1 MKLKVYI
8 LLLEAM
14 FLLAGCS
21 DFLDVVPKDKQTAE
35 QLYSTKAGFYT
46 AVNGIYDGLSSEDL
60 YGGKMSWEAI
70 DIMSKRYVTTKANLY
85 FKDLSNNDY
94 SSIYVAPA
102 LSAIWQ
108 KSYELIM
115 AANLLIEQVDNQ
127 RGILSK
133 TEANLMKGEMLA
145 VRAFLHLDMF
155 RLFGPRWDNNPATLS
170 IPYNESTEVTTL
182 PLLPFN
188 TIMEKIIRDFNNA
201 EALLV
206 DDPVIVNGPMA
217 SEVEGESVQ
226 LRFRQFR
233 FNYYAVIA
241 LKARAYLWGGDK
253 VNALVEAK
261 RLLENPKVKEYF
273 PAVDPNKLLAN
284 TTNPDR
290 VFSSEVLA
298 GVYVKK
304 RDEIF
309 SNYFSST
316 APVSN
321 FLQPHSTY
329 VSGAQTSLFTHLL
342 LGAETM
348 DYRFQ
353 SQWEGASG
361 VGAKGH
367 VFTKYKSIDKP
378 DPDDVD
384 SEYFYS
390 RMIPLVKLSELYY
403 IATECEPQIEDGL
416 KWYNE
421 IRGKRGCIAIPEAY
435 APLITSYFGGWPMLL
450 AQEYMREFY
459 GEGQAFFFLKRIT
472 IVAGY
477 PGGTVTAYDN
487 GESLSMATLDI
498 MPPLPEGEMK

>member
-8 LLLEAM
+8 LLLGAM

-94 SSIYVAPA
+94 SSTYVAPA

-108 KSYELIM
+108 KSYELIL

-127 RGILSK
+127 RGILSE

-155 RLFGPRWDNNPATLS
+155 RLFGPRWDNNPDALS

-182 PLLPFN
+182 PLLPFS
-188 TIMEKIIRDFNNA
+188 TVMEKIIRDFNNA

-226 LRFRQFR
+226 LRYRQFR

-367 VFTKYKSIDKP
+367 VFTKYKAIDKP

>member
-1 MKLKVYI
+1 
-8 LLLEAM
+8 
-14 FLLAGCS
+14 
-21 DFLDVVPKDKQTAE
+21 
-35 QLYSTKAGFYT
+35 
-46 AVNGIYDGLSSEDL
+46 
-60 YGGKMSWEAI
+60 MSWEAI
-70 DIMSKRYVTTKANLY
+70 DIMSKRYVTTKASLY

-94 SSIYVAPA
+94 SSTYVAPA

-108 KSYELIM
+108 KSYELIL
-115 AANLLIEQVDNQ
+115 AANLLIEQIDNQ
-127 RGILSK
+127 QGILSE

-155 RLFGPRWDNNPATLS
+155 RLFGPRWDNNSDALS

-182 PLLPFN
+182 PLLPFS

-226 LRFRQFR
+226 LRYRQFR

-261 RLLENPKVKEYF
+261 RLLEDPKVKEYC

-361 VGAKGH
+361 IGAKGH
-367 VFTKYKSIDKP
+367 VFTKYKAIDKP
-378 DPDDVD
+378 DPYDDD

-390 RMIPLVKLSELYY
+390 RMIPLVKLAELYY

-435 APLITSYFGGWPMLL
+435 APLITSYFGGWSMLL

>member
-8 LLLEAM
+8 LLLGIM
-14 FLLAGCS
+14 FLLVDCS

-70 DIMSKRYVTTKANLY
+70 DIMSKRYVTTKAGLY

-94 SSIYVAPA
+94 SSTYVASA

-108 KSYELIM
+108 KSYELIL
-115 AANLLIEQVDNQ
+115 AANLLIEQIDNQ
-127 RGILSK
+127 RGILSE

-155 RLFGPRWDNNPATLS
+155 RLFGPRWDNNPDALS

-182 PLLPFN
+182 PLLPFS
-188 TIMEKIIRDFNNA
+188 TIMEKIICDFNNA

-217 SEVEGESVQ
+217 SEGEGESVQ
-226 LRFRQFR
+226 LRYRQFR

-261 RLLENPKVKEYF
+261 RLLEDPKVKECF
-273 PAVDPNKLLAN
+273 PAVNPNKLLAN

-367 VFTKYKSIDKP
+367 VFTKYKAIDKP
-378 DPDDVD
+378 DPDDDD

-390 RMIPLVKLSELYY
+390 RMIPLVKLVELYY

-477 PGGTVTAYDN
+477 PGGTVTPYDN

>member
-8 LLLEAM
+8 LLLGGM

-46 AVNGIYDGLSSEDL
+46 AVNGIYNRLSSEDL

-70 DIMSKRYVTTKANLY
+70 DIMSKRYETTKAKLY

-94 SSIYVAPA
+94 SSTYVAGA
-102 LSAIWQ
+102 LSIIWQ
-108 KSYELIM
+108 KSYELIL

-127 RGILSK
+127 RGILSETK
-133 TEANLMKGEMLA
+133 ANLMKGEMLA

-155 RLFGPRWDNNPATLS
+155 RLFGPRWDNNPDALS
-170 IPYNESTEVTTL
+170 IPYNESTKVTTL
-182 PLLPFN
+182 PLLPFS

-206 DDPVIVNGPMA
+206 DDPVIINGPMA

-261 RLLENPKVKEYF
+261 RLLEDPKVKEYF

-284 TTNPDR
+284 NTNPDR

-298 GVYVKK
+298 SVYMKS
-304 RDEIF
+304 RDRIF
-309 SNYFSST
+309 LNYFSST
-316 APVSN
+316 VSSSN

-342 LGAETM
+342 LGSETM

-353 SQWEGASG
+353 SQWER
-361 VGAKGH
+361 VVEENAKGY
-367 VFTKYKSIDKP
+367 VFTKYKAIDKP
-378 DPDDVD
+378 NSESSD

-390 RMIPLVKLSELYY
+390 KMIPLVKLSELYY

-421 IRGKRGCIAIPEAY
+421 IRGKRGCPAISESRVS
-435 APLITSYFGGWPMLL
+435 LITSLGWSRLL
-450 AQEYMREFY
+450 AQEYIREFY
-459 GEGQAFFFLKRIT
+459 GEGQVFFFLKRIT
-472 IVAGY
+472 IMAGY
-477 PGGTVTAYDN
+477 PAGTVLPNDN
-487 GESLSMATLDI
+487 GKELSRATLNI
-498 MPPLPEGEMK
+498 VPPLPEGEMK